1 MRDPRPIV
9 VEICPHLEYTIW
21 FEGPWASSFRILNQ
35 LSGCIPLRH
44 WALCTRLYQYVP
56 AYWWI
61 VIEENANTLALLTSI
76 SSWAHQP
83 LKLVRLVAAST
94 VVSSSGPYIFITW
107 PRVYTPPGRFGSEL
121 WILKLDDSREILHMI
136 ILKEGGWLYLHQGL
150 SRLCQVCY
158 WLALGCRC
166 PVAETCKNGASEG
179 ESLNV
184 QLSGI
189 FAW

>member
-1 MRDPRPIV
+1 MVEILPAFKNKPSLRDPEPQAFGFLTNSRAV
-9 VEICPHLEYTIW
+9 FH
-21 FEGPWASSFRILNQ
+21 
-35 LSGCIPLRH
+35 SGIE
-44 WALCTRLYQYVP
+44 LCVPDCTSNYQYVP

-83 LKLVRLVAAST
+83 LKRLFGWWLLQP
-94 VVSSSGPYIFITW
+94 SSLHLDHTFSSPGQGCT
-107 PRVYTPPGRFGSEL
+107 PRQTGFGSEL

-166 PVAETCKNGASEG
+166 PVAETCKDGASEG
-179 ESLNV
+179 ESSNV